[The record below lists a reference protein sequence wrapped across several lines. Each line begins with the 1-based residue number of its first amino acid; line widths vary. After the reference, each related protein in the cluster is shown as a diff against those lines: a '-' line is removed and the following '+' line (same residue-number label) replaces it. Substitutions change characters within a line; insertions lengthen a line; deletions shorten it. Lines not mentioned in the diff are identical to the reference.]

1 MKIWTRRVE
10 TWVRGGRKET
20 SKRAARLGVE
30 ELEARR
36 LMAGNFLQT
45 NLVSDIP
52 GLAMTADPNLVNPWG
67 LVASATSPFW
77 VSDNGTGLSTL
88 YTGQG
93 AIVPL
98 VVNIPNSADM
108 NSPHGTPTGIVF
120 NDSQF
125 GFNVSEGTKSGS
137 SIFIFDTLDGTI
149 SGWNPGV
156 DRNNA
161 IMEVDIPGAVYTGLA
176 IGNDSDRVLLFAAD
190 HSKGTIDVFDQGFKP
205 VTNLPGN
212 FTDPKLP
219 AGASPF
225 NVQTINGQLY
235 VEYTAT
241 IPGKNGGPAQH
252 TGFVDVYNTDGTLAH
267 RLISEGVLDSPWGV
281 ALAPSNFGQFSNDLL
296 VGNFGNGHINAFNA
310 ATGKFAGELIANNG
324 QAFEEDHL
332 WALKFGNGAAAGNSN
347 TLFFTAGING
357 ESDGLL
363 GSLQAIASISPQTP
377 ILPNLTTTAEQV
389 VSTIPS
395 TNGDLNPYGVAFVP
409 QGVSSGGKL
418 QAGNILVSNFNDS
431 GNTEG
436 TGSTIVQITPLG
448 QQSVFFQGGPGLGL
462 TTALGVLKSGF
473 VIVGNVPTA
482 TNGTAEQGSLLIL
495 DKNGNVVQ
503 TLTDSALLNGPWDLA
518 INDEGTHAEVFV
530 SNALSGSITR
540 INLSIPNGGT
550 PIVESETQIAS
561 GYAHR
566 LDPNVVAVGPTGLAF
581 DSVNDILYVA
591 STDDN
596 AIYAIPN
603 AAIATQDNGTGKL
616 IVKNNPHLHG
626 PLGLVLAPNGD
637 LIAANGDAVNPDPNH
652 LNELVEFTPKGQ
664 FVAQFQLDAGNAG
677 AAFGVAVSVADGQI
691 RFAAVDDNTNTL
703 DVWTFNKE
711 PAGAAIAK
719 EAIDGVFGQEAAFV
733 AGTQISKQP

>member
-1 MKIWTRRVE
+1 
-10 TWVRGGRKET
+10 
-20 SKRAARLGVE
+20 
-30 ELEARR
+30 
-36 LMAGNFLQT
+36 MAGNFLQT
-45 NLVSDIP
+45 NLVSDVP
-52 GLAMTADPNLVNPWG
+52 GLAMATDPSLVNPWG
-67 LVASATSPFW
+67 LIASSTSPFW

-98 VVNIPNSADM
+98 TVNIPNNAGT
-108 NSPHGTPTGIVF
+108 NSPPGTPTGIVF

-125 GFNVSEGTKSGS
+125 GFNVTEGTKSGS
-137 SIFIFDTLDGTI
+137 SVFIFDTLDGTI
-149 SGWNPGV
+149 SGWSPGV
-156 DRNNA
+156 DFTNA
-161 IMEVDIPGAVYTGLA
+161 IIAVKNPGAVYTGLA
-176 IGNDSDRVLLFAAD
+176 ISHDGDRVLLFAAD

-225 NVQTINGQLY
+225 NVQTINDQLY

-252 TGFVDVYNTDGTLAH
+252 TGFVDVYNTDGTLAR
-267 RLISEGVLDSPWGV
+267 RLVSGGVLDSPWGV

-310 ATGKFAGELIANNG
+310 TTGKFAGELIANNG

-332 WALKFGNGAAAGNSN
+332 WALRFGNGAAAGNSN

-357 ESDGLL
+357 ENDGLL
-363 GSLQAIASISPQTP
+363 GSLQAIASISPQAP
-377 ILPNLTTTAEQV
+377 ILPNLNTTAEQI
-389 VSTIPS
+389 VSTIPAS
-395 TNGDLNPYGVAFVP
+395 NGDVNPYGVAFVP
-409 QGVSSGGKL
+409 QGVKTGGKL

-431 GNTEG
+431 GNAQG
-436 TGSTIVQITPLG
+436 TGTTIVQITPLG
-448 QQSVFFQGGPGLGL
+448 QQSVFFQGETGLGL
-462 TTALGVLKSGF
+462 TTALGVLRSGF
-473 VIVGNVPTA
+473 VVVGNVPTA
-482 TNGTAEQGSLLIL
+482 SDGTVEQGSLLIL

-518 INDEGTHAEVFV
+518 VNDEGTHAEIFV
-530 SNALSGSITR
+530 SNVLSGSVTR

-550 PIVESETQIAS
+550 PIVEGETQIAS
-561 GYAHR
+561 GYIHR
-566 LDPNVVAVGPTGLAF
+566 PDPNALVVGPTGLAF
-581 DSVNDILYVA
+581 DSINDILYVA
-591 STDDN
+591 STGDN

-603 AAIATQDNGTGKL
+603 AAIATQDNGKGKL

-664 FVAQFQLDAGNAG
+664 FVAQFQVDPGNAG
-677 AAFGVAVSVADGQI
+677 GAFGVALYVANGQI

-703 DVWTFNKE
+703 NVWTFNEE
-711 PAGAAIAK
+711 PAVAATAH
-719 EAIDGVFGQEAAFV
+719 EALDHFFGQEAAFV
-733 AGTQISKQP
+733 AGMQSGKHA